1 MLPPR
6 CAIFL
11 FSVKPWGSAVLAN
24 SVTASNFSCRQL
36 KLEAVTELANTADPQ
51 GFTENKKI
59 AQRGGSITE
68 DERNKYAQWNY

>member
-1 MLPPR
+1 MLSALWQAALIR
-6 CAIFL
+6 EITGTVL
-11 FSVKPWGSAVLAN
+11 KSVCRKKRKL
-24 SVTASNFSCRQL
+24 SCRQL
-36 KLEAVTELANTADPQ
+36 KLEAVTELTNTADPQ